1 MYSYNETMQ
10 KDNLDDYSAVQL
22 IDLLARSTKEL
33 LTLMNKKDG
42 DGILLRD
49 KRKQVQLIQE
59 AIDQRKFPDKKK
71 N

>member
-1 MYSYNETMQ
+1 MYFYHDTMQ
-10 KDNLDDYSAVQL
+10 KDKLDDYSMVQL
-22 IDLLARSTKEL
+22 IDLLAKSTKEL
-33 LTLMNKKDG
+33 LTMMNKKDG
-42 DGILLRD
+42 DGVLLRD

>member
-1 MYSYNETMQ
+1 MQ
-10 KDNLDDYSAVQL
+10 KDKLDDYSMVQL
-22 IDLLARSTKEL
+22 IDLLAKSTKEL
-33 LTLMNKKDG
+33 LTMMNKKDG

>member
-1 MYSYNETMQ
+1 MYFYNDTMQ
-10 KDNLDDYSAVQL
+10 KDKLDDYSMVQL
-22 IDLLARSTKEL
+22 IDLLAKSTKEL
-33 LTLMNKKDG
+33 LTMMNKKDG